1 MLIDGFRRL
10 IGICWRI
17 WLDLEEWIFRVGY
30 LWERLEL
37 AMVGWISGYV
47 KLFCLVMLILFIIFS
62 VFLYC
67 YYLLCVYYI
76 WF

>member
-1 MLIDGFRRL
+1 M
-10 IGICWRI
+10 
-17 WLDLEEWIFRVGY
+17 DLEEWIFRVGY

-47 KLFCLVMLILFIIFS
+47 KLFCFVMLILLIIFP

-67 YYLLCVYYI
+67 YYLLCVYDILLLDQLNYVYLRP
-76 WF
+76 WP